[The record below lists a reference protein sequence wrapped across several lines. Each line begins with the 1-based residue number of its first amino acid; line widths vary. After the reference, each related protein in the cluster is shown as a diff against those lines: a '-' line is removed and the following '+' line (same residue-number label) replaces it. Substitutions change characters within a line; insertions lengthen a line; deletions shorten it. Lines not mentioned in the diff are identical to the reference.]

1 MSDVYKNCR
10 SNWKYGLA
18 RECRRGLVRGMGY
31 TEEEFERPLIAVVN
45 SWNEYNPGHVH
56 LRNLSERVKQGI
68 REAGGLPFEVMT
80 TAVCDGMVLGN
91 EKYIELPSRNSI
103 ADEVELIVESN
114 MFDGMVMLST
124 CDSIVPGH
132 LMAAARL
139 NIPTIMVTGGY
150 MPMPYLDGKFA
161 NYSDLSDHIG
171 KTMQG
176 KYDRAQAERE
186 VAGMYHSCGACG
198 IMTTANS
205 MCLVAEALGMA
216 LPGNSIM
223 SATSPEL
230 LQCAFKAGR
239 QIMKLLEMNIKARD
253 IITEKS
259 IENAIAATMA
269 MAGSINLMMHIPAVA
284 TEAGLVGQWWKLFD
298 KASNEVPQI
307 VGACPSGPWH
317 LQDVDRAGGSK
328 AVFSRLMP
336 KLHSDC
342 LTVTGKTVAENY
354 AEAKVYDESVIG
366 SLEKPYAKSGGLNV
380 LYGTLAP
387 EGGIVKAGAVTED
400 MRRFKGTAKVFDSL
414 EEAMKALRADKISP
428 GDVAVIRYLGPKA
441 RFGTTAYTFQKELK
455 GRGLAH
461 SVAIVTDGRFSG
473 ASSGL
478 SIGYVSPEAG
488 LCGPLA
494 LVKNGDIIDIDV
506 DERKLDLCVDQ
517 DELEL
522 RRKKWKWVFPKEKYP
537 PFLRLFSK
545 CVGSLAK
552 GAVWE

>member
-1 MSDVYKNCR
+1 MSDILKSCR
-10 SNWKYGLA
+10 SSWKYGLA

-31 TEEEFERPLIAVVN
+31 TEEEFDRPLVAVVN

-80 TAVCDGMVLGN
+80 TGVCDGMVLGN

-103 ADEVELIVESN
+103 ADEVELVVESN
-114 MFDGMVMLST
+114 MFDAMVMLST

-139 NIPTIMVTGGY
+139 NLPTVIVTGGY

-161 NYSDLSDHIG
+161 NYSDLTDHVG
-171 KTMQG
+171 KTMRG
-176 KYDRAQAERE
+176 LYDKKQAEHE

-216 LPGNSIM
+216 LPGNSM
-223 SATSPEL
+223 MAATSPEL
-230 LQCAFKAGR
+230 LQCAFKAGH
-239 QIMKLLEMNIKARD
+239 QVMKLLEKNIRARD
-253 IITEKS
+253 IITKES
-259 IENAIAATMA
+259 VENAIAATMA
-269 MAGSINLMMHIPAVA
+269 MAGSINLLMHIPAVA
-284 TEAGLVGQWWKLFD
+284 TEAGLVDEWWRLFD

-317 LQDVDRAGGSK
+317 LQEVDRAGGSRAIFK
-328 AVFSRLMP
+328 QLMP
-336 KLHSDC
+336 KLHGEC
-342 LTVTGKTVAENY
+342 ITVTGKTVAENY
-354 AEAKVYDESVIG
+354 ADAKVFDEKVIQ
-366 SLEKPYAKSGGLNV
+366 SLENPYSRSGGLNV

-387 EGGIVKAGAVTED
+387 EGGIIKAGAVD
-400 MRRFKGTAKVFDSL
+400 PKMRQFKGKAQVFDSL
-414 EEAMKALRADKISP
+414 EEAMVALRSDKIIA

-455 GRGLAH
+455 GRGLDK

-494 LVKNGDIIDIDV
+494 LVKDGDIIDIDL
-506 DERKLDLCVDQ
+506 DTRKLDLLVSPE
-517 DELEL
+517 ELAE
-522 RRKKWKWVFPKEKYP
+522 RKKQWNWVFPKEKYP